1 MQSTSDPVA
10 QASEFEEEPE
20 REEEPVSAAVS
31 PETDLARERLARHL
45 CDLLLT
51 GSHQLA
57 ANELALAE
65 TALVDLLPCLTV
77 SIKRRFADRLAPLE
91 SAPATLLSAFLD
103 EPFEVTEGL
112 IREGLCLTNC
122 DLVHLAERGTRAH
135 RLCLA
140 GRQPLSRVVTDAVA
154 AKGEQDVLVRLVENH
169 AATLSHYTID
179 QMVRRSSAEPEL
191 IVLLLQ
197 RAELTPWYA
206 HLMFWWADSEERA
219 TILKRFTVDR
229 RAIVDVLSGS
239 DDLMSLN
246 DAATPSLRSTYRLL
260 RPARALSESGL
271 ERLMSGIY
279 SGSAQ
284 KALAA
289 AAGISPTMAGWIIG
303 DARGEPIAI
312 LAKALG
318 LHRDVFR
325 DVAAGLSAAR
335 LSGSYTENELE
346 HAVAL
351 FDSVTMERADSL
363 LHFWD
368 RIILTE
374 IPE

>member
-1 MQSTSDPVA
+1 MQSAIEPGIEVNDTEVA
-10 QASEFEEEPE
+10 DEAVVAAPEEAP
-20 REEEPVSAAVS
+20 SAN
-31 PETDLARERLARHL
+31 DLARERLARRL
-45 CDLLLT
+45 CDLLL
-51 GSHQLA
+51 GGAHQLA

-65 TALVDLLPCLTV
+65 TALIDLLPQLPEAT
-77 SIKRRFADRLAPLE
+77 KRRFADRLAPLE
-91 SAPATLLSAFLD
+91 TAPAALLSVFLD
-103 EPFEVTEGL
+103 EPYSVLETL
-112 IREGLCLTNC
+112 IREGQCLTNC
-122 DLVHLAERGTRAH
+122 DLVHVAERGTGEH
-135 RLCLA
+135 RVGLA
-140 GRQPLSRVVTDAVA
+140 MRQPLSRVVTDALA
-154 AKGEQDVLVRLVENH
+154 LKGEPDVLTRLVQNH
-169 AATLSHYTID
+169 SATLSHDTID
-179 QMVRRSSAEPEL
+179 RLVRRSSSEPEL
-191 IVLLLQ
+191 IALLLH

-229 RAIVDVLSGS
+229 RAIVDALAGS
-239 DDLMSLN
+239 DDLMALN
-246 DAATPSLRSTYRLL
+246 DAATPELRSTYRLL

-279 SGSAQ
+279 AGKAQ
-284 KALAA
+284 AALAA
-289 AAGISPTMAGWIIG
+289 AAGISSTMAGWIIG

-325 DVAAGLSAAR
+325 DVAAGLSSAR

-346 HAVAL
+346 FAVAL

-374 IPE
+374 TPS

>member
-1 MQSTSDPVA
+1 
-10 QASEFEEEPE
+10 
-20 REEEPVSAAVS
+20 
-31 PETDLARERLARHL
+31 
-45 CDLLLT
+45 
-51 GSHQLA
+51 
-57 ANELALAE
+57 
-65 TALVDLLPCLTV
+65 
-77 SIKRRFADRLAPLE
+77 
-91 SAPATLLSAFLD
+91 
-103 EPFEVTEGL
+103 
-112 IREGLCLTNC
+112 
-122 DLVHLAERGTRAH
+122 
-135 RLCLA
+135 
-140 GRQPLSRVVTDAVA
+140 
-154 AKGEQDVLVRLVENH
+154 
-169 AATLSHYTID
+169 
-179 QMVRRSSAEPEL
+179 MVRRSSAEPEL

-374 IPE
+374 TPE